1 MRLIKS
7 WDLFYSLVKCTYNQ
21 LKHKMIIRIFRL
33 LFVFTFLLFI
43 CSCLY
48 TPKVSE
54 YQAHH
59 CSLVTKRLE
68 LKENTF
74 KPDPKLVPNAKDG
87 IDVLIGLAVIGPT
100 TLIVSGSVVMVG
112 NTIHWI
118 EAYGRCDNTKVYKVS
133 SKILKSSEYYK
144 KKPYKKK
151 INYDVK
157 IDNYKLVPS
166 N

>member
-1 MRLIKS
+1 M
-7 WDLFYSLVKCTYNQ
+7 T
-21 LKHKMIIRIFRL
+21 IRIFRL
-33 LFVFTFLLFI
+33 LIVFTFLLLTH
-43 CSCLY
+43 SCLY

-59 CSLVTKRLE
+59 CNLITKRLE

-74 KPDPKLVPNAKDG
+74 EPDPKLVPNAKDG
-87 IDVLIGLAVIGPT
+87 VDVLIGLTVIGPT
-100 TLIVSGSVVMVG
+100 TLIVSGSIVMVG

-118 EAYGRCDNTKVYKVS
+118 EAQGRCDNTSVYKVS
-133 SKILKSSEYYK
+133 SKYPNSTKYYK
-144 KKPYKKK
+144 RKAYKKK